1 MAVDLAT
8 KPRRASWLATRCAA
22 VLLAA
27 CAAPDVSPPMAPQS
41 PMTDKPEPAS
51 AEPSTAE
58 PSAPSGESPDER
70 AVSEA
75 SAAEVASGETAAAES
90 SVAAPSVAAPS
101 VAPPSLVPPP
111 DTAGE
116 VWLKGDTHVHA
127 HASGD
132 SSEPN
137 ENVIAWYAAHHYD
150 FLVLT
155 DHNRVSELAPE
166 AHTAGQVA
174 LRDPALAPIVLS
186 GMELTHNPEGCLPA
200 GDPSGRCRIH
210 VNLLGPTARPAG
222 RIEWAERHSHQRLDM
237 YRAALDAQA
246 RYGGL
251 VQINHPNWYWG
262 VTPDLLVELSRRGV
276 RLVEIANSAFAK
288 WNAGDAAHPSTE
300 ALWDAALMRGATL
313 YGVAS
318 DDAHDYPPDHGKYP
332 PGGGWIV
339 VRARR
344 DPAAI
349 LAAIEAGRFYASNGV
364 VLARAEVEDH
374 QLVVAID
381 PGATAGHT
389 IEFIENGQRVAS
401 VRGRTARRKI
411 PRTGYLRAVVT
422 RADGA
427 HAWLQPVR
435 W

>member
-1 MAVDLAT
+1 MRLA
-8 KPRRASWLATRCAA
+8 AWAC
-22 VLLAA
+22 VLAA
-27 CAAPDVSPPMAPQS
+27 CAAPDVSPPMTPQA
-41 PMTDKPEPAS
+41 MTDTPEPAS
-51 AEPSTAE
+51 ASDPAPNATPA
-58 PSAPSGESPDER
+58 APSSVDDPDR
-70 AVSEA
+70 QVSEA
-75 SAAEVASGETAAAES
+75 SAAEAASGEI
-90 SVAAPSVAAPS
+90 
-101 VAPPSLVPPP
+101 APPRP
-111 DTAGE
+111 TEGE
-116 VWLKGDTHVHA
+116 VWLKGNTHVHA
-127 HASGD
+127 RASGD
-132 SSEPN
+132 STEPN

-150 FLVLT
+150 FLFLT

-166 AHTAGQVA
+166 SHTAGRIA
-174 LRDPALAPIVLS
+174 LRDPTPAPIVMS

-210 VNLLGPTARPAG
+210 VNLLGPTARPVG
-222 RIEWAERHSHQRLDM
+222 RIEWAERKSHQRLDM
-237 YRAALDAQA
+237 YLAALRAQTQ
-246 RYGGL
+246 YGGL

-262 VTPDLLVELSRRGV
+262 MTPELLVELSRRGV

-288 WNAGDAAHPSTE
+288 WNAGDAAHPTTE
-300 ALWDAALMRGATL
+300 ALWDAALTRGATV

-318 DDAHDYPPDHGKYP
+318 DDAHDYPPDLGKYP

-339 VRARR
+339 VHARR
-344 DPAAI
+344 DPDAI
-349 LAAIEAGRFYASNGV
+349 LAAIAAGRFYASNGV

-374 QLVVAID
+374 QLVVAVD
-381 PGATAGHT
+381 PAATAGHT
-389 IEFIENGQRVAS
+389 IDFIENGQRVAS